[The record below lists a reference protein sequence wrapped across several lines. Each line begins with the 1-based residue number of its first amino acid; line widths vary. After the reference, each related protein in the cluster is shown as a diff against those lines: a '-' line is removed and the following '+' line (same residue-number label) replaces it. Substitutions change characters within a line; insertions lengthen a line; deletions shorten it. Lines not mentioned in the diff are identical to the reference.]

1 MVDTSKIAVFLL
13 PKGASKELTNIGWEF
28 ESANPLPAGFVA
40 DLMTSLCLVSDK
52 SFLGIDV
59 YRNEK
64 MQANVEK
71 TDSGMVEFVYFQCQK
86 ASLDELRTALNTVP
100 SAEVFIPSIDANTSG

>member
-1 MVDTSKIAVFLL
+1 MVDTSRVAVFLL
-13 PKGASKELTNIGWEF
+13 PKGAGKELTNIGWEF
-28 ESANPLPAGFVA
+28 DSTISLPADFVA
-40 DLMTSLCLVSDK
+40 NLMNTLCLSIDR

-71 TDSGMVEFVYFQCQK
+71 SDSGMVEFVYFQCQK
-86 ASLDELRTALNTVP
+86 ASLEELTDALDAVQN
-100 SAEVFIPSIDANTSG
+100 AEVFVPSGKEAG